1 MLRAV
6 IDTNVI
12 VSGVLFGGKPRQV
25 IQAALEGAAEICIS
39 EELLEELSNVL
50 RRPKFALDSRL
61 IHSILSELTGLARWV
76 EPGKKHQ
83 IITDD
88 PADDRL
94 VDCAVAGKAQYV
106 VTGDKHLLRL
116 GQFNDIGMVT
126 PEEFVRILADPK
138 V

>member
-12 VSGVLFGGKPRQV
+12 VSAVLFGGKPRQV
-25 IQAALEGAAEICIS
+25 IQAALEGTAEICIS
-39 EELLEELSNVL
+39 QALIEESSSVL
-50 RRPKFALDSRL
+50 RRPKFGLDNRL

-76 EPGKKHQ
+76 EPEKKHR
-83 IITDD
+83 IITED

-94 VDCAVAGKAQYV
+94 LDCAVAGKADYV

-116 GQFNDIGMVT
+116 GQFSDVGMVT
-126 PEEFVRILADPK
+126 PEEFVRILEKPK
-138 V
+138 I